1 MMVLL
6 FFLNYLSF
14 TYLNFL
20 GVSLKRAGLSACSP
34 QPSPSKKGLGF
45 RAIAAI
51 PNATF
56 VLQKKTALL
65 FKFLFLILFLGLNPA
80 TAQKKYN
87 LNIIGIP
94 KQYKIAYQAS
104 FTDSLQV
111 IKQVDSVI
119 NNLKINGY
127 FNCTIDDFLWEKQNL
142 NLSLKTGSVYKITS
156 IKNGNINPNAFDT
169 QKTYQNRPWNTT
181 ELKALYNQTLKWYE
195 NNGYPFAQ
203 VWLDSFTLK
212 NEAFTAKLFCKPN
225 QKFSIDSVIIAGN
238 AKLSL
243 KYLYATLDI
252 KPNDIYQENKI
263 VLIDKR
269 LQNLSI
275 ISVAKSSQIV
285 FTGDKAKINLFIN
298 QKNANQ
304 FDGIIGFLPATNGN
318 KVQLT
323 GDFKLKLQNTLKRG
337 ELIDLNYRGL
347 PNQSQQ
353 LLTKINYPY
362 LLISKIGLDFDFQL
376 FKQDTSFLNLNTKL
390 GFSYAFTPEKLIN
403 IYVENYKGNLIS
415 TNKSSNLG
423 ALPAF
428 TNIATTYY
436 GIGTVLEKTDNSL
449 QPKKG
454 YKLNF
459 SASVGQRNLN
469 KTQNFNPNNFVE
481 TPKSS
486 TQYKL
491 NADLNYYFK
500 LTTKLRFHLRNQ
512 VAFLSGNNIFENEAY
527 RIGGFK
533 ILRGFNEQS
542 ILVSSYMVQTL
553 EPRYYIEKNSFLF
566 GFYDQAFIKQSFVS
580 GLKTDIPAGFGAGI
594 NFETKLGSMS
604 LMYALGKQQNNQ
616 LNLQSGKI
624 HFGLVSYF

>member
-1 MMVLL
+1 MVRLIFDGL
-6 FFLNYLSF
+6 FYFVNI
-14 TYLNFL
+14 
-20 GVSLKRAGLSACSP
+20 VSLIILLCILKRFVSFFFGIKSTKYNTASSP
-34 QPSPSKKGLGF
+34 NRKRLKN
-45 RAIAAI
+45 I
-51 PNATF
+51 
-56 VLQKKTALL
+56 KL
-65 FKFLFLILFLGLNPA
+65 FILVLFLGLNPA
-80 TAQKKYN
+80 IAQKKYS
-87 LNIIGIP
+87 LNISGFS
-94 KQYKIAYQAS
+94 KQNIISYKKN
-104 FTDSLQV
+104 FGDSLQV
-111 IKQVDSVI
+111 IKEVDSVV

-127 FNCTIDDFLWEKQNL
+127 FNCRVSKFEWIKHNL
-142 NLSLKTGSVYKITS
+142 NLVLVVGNQYKFTDL
-156 IKNGNINPNAFDT
+156 KNGNINPNAFDIR
-169 QKTYQNRPWNTT
+169 KPYQNRTWNTT

-225 QKFSIDSVIIAGN
+225 QNFSIDSVIISGN

-243 KYLYATLDI
+243 KYLYAALEI

-275 ISVAKSSQIV
+275 INIVKNTEIV
-285 FTGDKAKINLFIN
+285 FAGDKAKINLFIN

-304 FDGIIGFLPATNGN
+304 FDGIIGFLPAPDGN
-318 KVQLT
+318 KLQLT

-347 PNQSQQ
+347 ANQTQQ

-376 FKQDTSFLNLNTKL
+376 FKKDTSFLNLYTKL
-390 GFSYAFTPEKLIN
+390 GFSYAFTPEKLVNVFI
-403 IYVENYKGNLIS
+403 ENYKGNLIN
-415 TNKSSNLG
+415 TNNSLNVG
-423 ALPAF
+423 ALPSF
-428 TNIATTYY
+428 SNIATTYY
-436 GIGTVLEKTDNSL
+436 GIGTTLEKTDNSL
-449 QPKKG
+449 QPQKG
-454 YKLNF
+454 YKLYIT
-459 SASVGQRNLN
+459 ASVGQRQIT
-469 KTQNFNPNNFVE
+469 KTKDFNPDDFLN

-491 NADLNYYFK
+491 ITDLNYYLK
-500 LTTKLRFHLRNQ
+500 LTAKLGFHFKNQ
-512 VAFLSGNNIFENEAY
+512 AALLSGSNIFENEAY

-542 ILVSSYMVQTL
+542 ILVSSYTVQTV

-566 GFYDQAFIKQSFVS
+566 AFYDQAFIKQSFVS
-580 GLKTDIPAGFGAGI
+580 GLKTDTPAGFGAGI

-604 LMYALGKQQNNQ
+604 LMYALGKQQNNP
-616 LNLQSGKI
+616 LNLQTGKI